1 MIDHHPLRKASFK
14 AQFRDVR
21 PDYGAT
27 STIVTE
33 YLVAADLTPTRS
45 VANALLYGIK
55 TDTNSLVRG
64 ASNADFQAFSYLFP
78 LTNPRVLGWIEK
90 PALSSEYLEEYQRG
104 LARTILHR
112 DVAVSYLGKI
122 QSEAIMPELADLL
135 LRLDG
140 ISWSLCLGERG
151 NLMIVSCRSTARSY
165 KAGTVLRR
173 TIGNNGSAGGHRGM
187 MTHFSKI
194 DAAKYYGIALIDAQ
208 PGTTNNLIASLRESP
223 LIVIDHH
230 PLRKLTS
237 KAHFRDI
244 RPNYGATSTIVTEY
258 LVAADLTPTRSVANA
273 LLYGI
278 KTDTNS
284 LVRGASDAD
293 FRAFTYLF
301 PLTNPRVLG
310 CIEKPVLSSEYLDE
324 YQRGLARTNIHRDV
338 AISYLGKIKSEA
350 IVPELADL
358 LLRLDG
364 ISWSLCLGER
374 GNLLIISCRSTA
386 RSYKA
391 GNVLRRIVG
400 DNGSAGGHRRMAGGQ
415 VPLNGLKP
423 EDRKEIATKLI
434 TRFLRAIKREGTQ
447 PRPIFG
453 RRVMPP
459 SPRKLER
466 SRSLFV
472 KPTVAPAPQ
481 DNTRWTSRF

>member
-1 MIDHHPLRKASFK
+1 MYSGDFLAVLSRASLLNCDLAMNTSRWDVSRCTHKIDELAGVLKGCGRK
-14 AQFRDVR
+14 
-21 PDYGAT
+21 
-27 STIVTE
+27 
-33 YLVAADLTPTRS
+33 
-45 VANALLYGIK
+45 
-55 TDTNSLVRG
+55 
-64 ASNADFQAFSYLFP
+64 
-78 LTNPRVLGWIEK
+78 RVLILCHNNPDPDSIAGAYGFQFLLNKKFGI
-90 PALSSEYLEEYQRG
+90 
-104 LARTILHR
+104 RTVIGYGGVVTR
-112 DVAVSYLGKI
+112 AENQAMISR
-122 QSEAIMPELADLL
+122 
-135 LRLDG
+135 LR
-140 ISWSLCLGERG
+140 I
-151 NLMIVSCRSTARSY
+151 
-165 KAGTVLRR
+165 K
-173 TIGNNGSAGGHRGM
+173 

-244 RPNYGATSTIVTEY
+244 RPNYGATSTIITEY

-293 FRAFTYLF
+293 FRAFNYLF

-310 CIEKPVLSSEYLDE
+310 CIEKPVLSSEYLEE

-338 AISYLGKIKSEA
+338 AISYLGKIHSEA

-391 GNVLRRIVG
+391 GNVLRRIMG

-423 EDRKEIATKLI
+423 DDRKEIANKLI

-453 RRVMPP
+453 SV
-459 SPRKLER
+459 E
-466 SRSLFV
+466 
-472 KPTVAPAPQ
+472 AA
-481 DNTRWTSRF
+481 